1 MGRHG
6 MADGEM
12 SDRLAEEL
20 AAITGAD
27 QRKAASGQIAQM
39 LAGHYNELRATGF
52 SEVQALHL
60 TGNYQ
65 TALVL
70 AQAAGLERERDS

>member
-1 MGRHG
+1 MP
-6 MADGEM
+6 DGEM

-27 QRKAASGQIAQM
+27 QQRAASGQIAQM
-39 LAGHYNELRATGF
+39 LAGHYNELRGAGF

-60 TGNYQ
+60 TANYQ

-70 AQAAGLERERDS
+70 AQSAGLQRERDS

>member
-1 MGRHG
+1 
-6 MADGEM
+6 MADGEV
-12 SDRLAEEL
+12 SDRFADEV

-27 QRKAASGQIAQM
+27 QQKAASGQIARM
-39 LAGHYNELRATGF
+39 LASHYNELRAAGF
-52 SEVQALHL
+52 SRVEALHL

-70 AQAAGLERERDS
+70 AQSAGLERKRDS

>member
-1 MGRHG
+1 MSS
-6 MADGEM
+6 DGEM

-27 QRKAASGQIAQM
+27 QQKAASGQIAR
-39 LAGHYNELRATGF
+39 LLSDHYNELRGTGF
-52 SEVQALHL
+52 SRVEALHL

-70 AQAAGLERERDS
+70 AQSAGLGRKRDS

>member
-1 MGRHG
+1 MG
-6 MADGEM
+6 DGEM
-12 SDRLAEEL
+12 SDRLADEL

-27 QRKAASGQIAQM
+27 QQKAASGQIARL
-39 LAGHYNELRATGF
+39 LADHYNELRRAGF
-52 SEVQALHL
+52 SRVEALHL

-70 AQAAGLERERDS
+70 AQAAGLQRERDS

>member
-1 MGRHG
+1 

-27 QRKAASGQIAQM
+27 QQKAASGQIARL
-39 LAGHYNELRATGF
+39 LADHYNELRATGF
-52 SEVQALHL
+52 SRVEALHL

-70 AQAAGLERERDS
+70 AQSAGLGRKRDS